1 MCVGAVCGDNRFEVI
16 AKAKQHL
23 LDSTNIHTSEGEMKE
38 LDSFLFRC
46 WQMGWLKQYDETAT
60 DWIKVEHRL
69 PKAEYRLEE
78 KGYSRGVLVF
88 VREPLGYTVM
98 DAIYD
103 YADRQWYDRNDDV
116 VENVIFWMPIVL
128 PKED

>member
-1 MCVGAVCGDNRFEVI
+1 M
-16 AKAKQHL
+16 KA
-23 LDSTNIHTSEGEMKE
+23 E
-38 LDSFLFRC
+38 
-46 WQMGWLKQYDETAT
+46 
-60 DWIKVEHRL
+60 DWIKVEDRL

-78 KGYSRGVLVF
+78 KGYSKGVLVF

-103 YADRQWYDRNDDV
+103 FADGQWYDRNDDI